1 MAQQLVQLQ
10 LGEQPEL
17 ELQVQRLEE
26 LVQLVEQQVQAQQ
39 LVQQHR

>member
-39 LVQQHR
+39 LEQQHR